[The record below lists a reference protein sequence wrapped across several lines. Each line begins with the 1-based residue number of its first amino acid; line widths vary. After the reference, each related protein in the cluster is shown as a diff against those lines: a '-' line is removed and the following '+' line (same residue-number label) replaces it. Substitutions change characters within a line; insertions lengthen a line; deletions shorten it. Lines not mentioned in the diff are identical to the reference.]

1 MGTKNK
7 SVSSNDKNQKGKDSK
22 TKKDKKPGSEKRDVS
37 VQINEGNATKIIQSS
52 KVITVH
58 DLARQT
64 NVKISTANAFLIKSL
79 ESGTVQVIPHITDE
93 IKNKILKGAG
103 NSEVA
108 IVEIGGTVGGGKA
121 VINLKGIK
129 KNFRSLRIL
138 W

>member
-1 MGTKNK
+1 MASKNK

-22 TKKDKKPGSEKRDVS
+22 TKKDEKPGSEKREVS

-79 ESGTVQVIPHITDE
+79 ESG
-93 IKNKILKGAG
+93 
-103 NSEVA
+103 
-108 IVEIGGTVGGGKA
+108 IVKRVGGFSGHH
-121 VINLKGIK
+121 IY
-129 KNFRSLRIL
+129 SPTS
-138 W
+138 